1 MTFEFLYMNVNKIR
15 LLGKFFGIILLVSL
29 SAYVLINNFSP
40 FGVTSE
46 YSLTDIKNPLVLGP
60 KNRVTTKNINGQNAF
75 VQTNDLVYFLT
86 SMSFNFDSAT
96 VRITFQNPDPEQTI
110 SLGFQDQDTWHYATQ
125 LIDAPLLNSLTWE
138 KIGKNPTLYQRNP
151 KFTSV
156 DKFLLSPPK
165 DSLIGTYAYDT
176 DLAKSDLVT
185 IPGYSASTSE
195 SNSAAANMDTVIN
208 TPLRGRHVMY
218 VYLHNEPFIM
228 TIKKQDLN
236 WYPDPDV
243 MNINVYKDNNLVHSS
258 QIDDDGITDASKK
271 VLPPQEVTIK
281 NSGPGLPEN
290 GVYKIILDAN
300 SDTVISQIKTNLHK
314 IVFQGS
320 IFPANNS
327 DSYPGLTK
335 AKSESNS
342 AAADLEA
349 SSSGTIL
356 FTNALTLSALT
367 YHNSGKQKIT
377 IGDSILDVNA
387 LKTEAVMAPKDTLSK
402 VVIPKND
409 VILKAFQGFFAF
421 SPDEFFVPLQYHV
434 IPITGKDDIDLSDY
448 ILTNYTPSKE
458 SGDSRIAEYTFNLFP
473 ANIKNGKLSWII
485 KSPGLVDNNRQIII
499 KNIEVTLKKKGF
511 L

>member
-1 MTFEFLYMNVNKIR
+1 M
-15 LLGKFFGIILLVSL
+15 
-29 SAYVLINNFSP
+29 
-40 FGVTSE
+40 
-46 YSLTDIKNPLVLGP
+46 
-60 KNRVTTKNINGQNAF
+60 
-75 VQTNDLVYFLT
+75 
-86 SMSFNFDSAT
+86 
-96 VRITFQNPDPEQTI
+96 
-110 SLGFQDQDTWHYATQ
+110 
-125 LIDAPLLNSLTWE
+125 
-138 KIGKNPTLYQRNP
+138 
-151 KFTSV
+151 
-156 DKFLLSPPK
+156 
-165 DSLIGTYAYDT
+165 
-176 DLAKSDLVT
+176 
-185 IPGYSASTSE
+185 
-195 SNSAAANMDTVIN
+195 
-208 TPLRGRHVMY
+208 
-218 VYLHNEPFIM
+218 
-228 TIKKQDLN
+228 
-236 WYPDPDV
+236 
-243 MNINVYKDNNLVHSS
+243 
-258 QIDDDGITDASKK
+258 
-271 VLPPQEVTIK
+271 TIK